1 MTKLARVA
9 IEHRLPRASTSAA
22 KAVLD
27 EQLDAGLK
35 PCSTLEQNRAPHAGL
50 KTCSTLEQNR
60 PPHAGLKPCSTLEQ
74 DPSLMQGLDQMQ
86 DDNLDQEQD
95 DKFG

>member
-35 PCSTLEQNRAPHAGL
+35 P
-50 KTCSTLEQNR
+50 CSTLEQNR